1 MRSLAIVVS
10 LACLVAVTAC
20 RKNKPDDST
29 PASTSLAE
37 DGTDSSDIESTAS
50 ALTATTTLATGAN
63 AFDQPVRAALAA
75 KISTKSF
82 FLPADC
88 VTSEI
93 DANDPAT
100 VVHQF
105 KACTGPWGLVRV
117 TGKLTV
123 HYAAT
128 TFEGNPALQLEVTG
142 DALQIRRATADF
154 HATAI
159 VSAKDAARTMVYKSQ
174 LSGTTQRGKALERTV
189 DWRES
194 WKVGEQCLSV
204 DGTADGT
211 IGDREIKTTIASY
224 QRCRGECPAAGGKI
238 TVENFKTNEKV
249 VIEYT
254 GEATAHVSQ
263 NDQPAQDV
271 TLACGVL

>member
-1 MRSLAIVVS
+1 MRPLAAIAA
-10 LACLVAVTAC
+10 LACLLAVSAC
-20 RKNKPDDST
+20 RKKTDDST
-29 PASTSLAE
+29 PSSTSLAE

-50 ALTATTTLATGAN
+50 ALTATTTLSTSAT
-63 AFDQPVRAALAA
+63 AFDQPIRAALAA

-93 DANDPAT
+93 DPNDAAT
-100 VVHQF
+100 VIHQF

-128 TFEGNPALQLEVTG
+128 TFEGNPALELEVTG
-142 DALQIRRATADF
+142 DALQIRKATADF

-159 VSAKDAARTMVYKSQ
+159 VSAKDADRTMVYKSQ
-174 LSGTTQRGKALERTV
+174 LSGTTQRGRPLSRTV

-194 WKVGEQCLSV
+194 WKVGEQCLAV
-204 DGTADGT
+204 DGTADGSV
-211 IGDREIKTTIASY
+211 GGREIKTTVANY
-224 QRCRGECPAAGGKI
+224 QRCRGECPAAGGTI
-238 TVENFKTNEKV
+238 TVENLKTNEKV
-249 VIEYT
+249 SIEYT
-254 GEATAHVSQ
+254 GGPTAHVSQ

-271 TLACGVL
+271 SLACGF